1 MVHLVAGQTAEFLL
15 TRDLSLTTLAANVV
29 QRGKTDTGNQR
40 YQCQSPDC
48 SYQSFLFGPAY
59 RGRLSEINQQVLE
72 KSLNG
77 SGVRAAGRVLN
88 MSIMTVIHEV
98 KNKSLH
104 SAPSTNRSER
114 RSLGAVWTASFVG
127 VTTQKAVRGDAL

>member
-1 MVHLVAGQTAEFLL
+1 MVHLLASQTSEFLL

-29 QRGKTDTGNQR
+29 QRGKTDAGHQR
-40 YQCQSPDC
+40 YRCQSPDC

-88 MSIMTVIHEV
+88 VSTITVIHEV
-98 KNKSLH
+98 KNKGLH
-104 SAPSTNRSER
+104 SAPSINHS
-114 RSLGAVWTASFVG
+114 
-127 VTTQKAVRGDAL
+127 